1 MVEVEVVGMVV
12 LLRVSSGGDGGG
24 SGVMV
29 EVMGKVVM
37 GW

>member
-1 MVEVEVVGMVV
+1 MVV
-12 LLRVSSGGDGGG
+12 LLRVSSGGDEDGGV